1 MNNLLTL
8 HYWFNLSPGPWLD
21 EYLKIVY
28 AVFGLL
34 IILGLMAWMFV
45 GKNKKNK
52 LIVAVWHKIQQASL
66 TIGISGLLLIF
77 FRQQRVYFLSMPFLM
92 LLLVIGAIVW
102 IYFIYKYIVKIL
114 PEKKEELKKRKEKE
128 KYLP

>member
-1 MNNLLTL
+1 MSNLLTL

-28 AVFGLL
+28 AIFGLL
-34 IILGLMAWMFV
+34 IILGLIAWMFA
-45 GKNKKNK
+45 GKNKKTK
-52 LIVAVWHKIQQASL
+52 LVFSVWHKVQQASL

-77 FRQQRVYFLSMPFLM
+77 FRQQRIYFLSMPFLM

-102 IYFIYKYIVKIL
+102 AYFIYNYIVKIL
-114 PEKKEELKKRKEKE
+114 PVKKEELKKRKEKE